1 MADEITLR
9 HSFDKTNLD
18 LESDLEIGGPIGD
31 TLSGFVH
38 KYLPGSKYPSQGE
51 LQPKSPLMQQYDKTN
66 LDLTNDEPE
75 GGPINDPASGF
86 EQKYSPSNPYYTENQ
101 GTLGETSFQNAQTQ
115 LGITGLDNS
124 DEAAGVAQGGTGGP
138 NRVSSDIPTG
148 EYRNVNLLNGS
159 TVDGPIQIQRW
170 SADKPYFQSVN
181 GVPEVPEPTP
191 DPPSPDEDVTGTDMS
206 MDPSAVNIP

>member
-1 MADEITLR
+1 MAEGLKN
-9 HSFDKTNLD
+9 SFDKTNLD
-18 LESDLEIGGPIGD
+18 LESNLEIGGPIGD

-51 LQPKSPLMQQYDKTN
+51 LQPESPLMEQYNKTN
-66 LDLTNDEPE
+66 LDLTSDEPE

-86 EQKYSPSNPYYTENQ
+86 EQKYTPNNPYYTENQ

-138 NRVSSDIPTG
+138 NRISSDIPTG

-159 TVDGPIQIQRW
+159 TVDGPIPIQRW
-170 SADKPYFQSVN
+170 NVDNPYFQSVN
-181 GVPEVPEPTP
+181 GVPEIPPPT
-191 DPPSPDEDVTGTDMS
+191 SETQESSNEDVTGTDMS
-206 MDPSAVNIP
+206 MDPSAVDIP